1 MKRHFV
7 ALGDSFTEGIGDTV
21 DGLELH
27 SAQDWIALWMQ
38 TANPDMKYTN
48 LAERGQRAG
57 EVRSQQMG
65 RALKLE
71 PDLVSIVTG
80 ANDCLRGPFSA
91 EGLKAEM
98 GLMFGAF
105 ESTGARIFT
114 SVLPDFTSRLE
125 LPSLVGERVK
135 RNLET
140 ANTIITELAERHRA
154 ILFDFRASGLE
165 ARGELWSE
173 DGVHPNARGYFEIA
187 RAVALLIRANGIEL
201 EAQP

>member
-7 ALGDSFTEGIGDTV
+7 VLGDSFSEGIGDRV
-21 DGLELH
+21 EGLELR

-38 TANPDMKYTN
+38 IANPGMKYTN
-48 LAERGQRAG
+48 LAERGLRAG

-71 PDLVSIVTG
+71 PDLVSIVVG
-80 ANDCLRGPFSA
+80 ANDCLRGPFNA
-91 EGLKAEM
+91 EGLKAEL

-105 ESTGARIFT
+105 ESTGAQIFT

-125 LPSLVGERVK
+125 LPSLVAERVK

-140 ANTIITELAERHRA
+140 ANAIIAKLAERHRA
-154 ILFDFRASGLE
+154 ILFDFRASGLV
-165 ARGELWSE
+165 AHDELWSE
-173 DGVHPNARGYFEIA
+173 DGVNPNARGYLETA
-187 RAVALLIRANGIEL
+187 RAVAPLLLANGIEF